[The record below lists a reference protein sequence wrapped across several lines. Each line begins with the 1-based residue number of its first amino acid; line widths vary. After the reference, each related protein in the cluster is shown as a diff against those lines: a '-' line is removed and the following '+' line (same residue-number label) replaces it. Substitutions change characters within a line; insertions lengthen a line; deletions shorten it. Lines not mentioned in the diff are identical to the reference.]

1 MPAFVSHNSP
11 KFLGLKSKPYRTI
24 SGASKVE
31 PVDVVL
37 LTMNSDRKL
46 EACLESVYQN
56 VSISNL
62 IAIDGGSTDKTVQ
75 VLKEFHNRFG
85 NVKIVSD
92 KNGTRATARQKG
104 IENVTTNW
112 FMFVDS
118 DVILCRDW
126 HKKAARQM
134 ADDVGAVWG
143 TEVWSTLRH
152 KRTLKLFLMV
162 TRKIFE
168 LRGGTHDTLIRSAA
182 VNGIRIPRSLHVF
195 EDGYIKDWIVK
206 QGYRVVACYDPFC
219 VHYRPSSVWTF
230 RGSLGILSESLRV
243 VSPKLIARLLF
254 AYGFYTAYSVAQML
268 SGRIGQRKARL
279 S

>member
-1 MPAFVSHNSP
+1 M
-11 KFLGLKSKPYRTI
+11 
-24 SGASKVE
+24 E

-46 EACLESVYQN
+46 KACLESVYEN

-62 IAIDGGSTDKTVQ
+62 IAVDGGSTDRTLQ
-75 VLKEFHNRFG
+75 ILTEFNGRFG
-85 NVKIVSD
+85 NVKIVMD
-92 KNGTRATARQKG
+92 KKGTRATARQKG

-112 FMFVDS
+112 FVFVDS

-126 HKKAARQM
+126 HKKASRNI

-143 TEVWSTLRH
+143 TEVWSTLRN
-152 KRTLKLFLMV
+152 KRTLKLFLLV

-168 LRGGTHDTLIRSAA
+168 VRGGTHDTLIRSAA
-182 VNGIRIPRSLHVF
+182 VSGIRIPRSLHVF
-195 EDGYIKDWIVK
+195 EDGYIKDWILK

-219 VHYRPSSVWTF
+219 VHYRPSSVWTL

-243 VSPKLIARLLF
+243 GSPKLISKLF
-254 AYGFYTAYSVAQML
+254 LAYGFYTAYSVAQML
-268 SGRIGQRKARL
+268 SGKIGQKKINL